1 MIEEP
6 SHETPRRLS
15 ILIVDDSAMMR
26 VMIRRA
32 LILAAPDVDVSEAAS
47 GPDALEVMGTRRIDA
62 VLTDINMPGMN
73 GTQLLREID
82 RRGWHHVQRVV
93 ISTDGSDARRQEIGD
108 LGVLAYIQKPVP
120 PEAVRDLLSQIQES
134 HHGAH

>member
-1 MIEEP
+1 MSEEP
-6 SHETPRRLS
+6 SPKPSRRLS

-32 LILAAPDVDVSEAAS
+32 LTLAAPDVDVTEAES
-47 GPDALEVMGTRRIDA
+47 GPAALEVLGARAIDA

-73 GTQLLREID
+73 GSQLLREID
-82 RRGWHHVQRVV
+82 KRGWHHVRRVV
-93 ISTDGSDARRQEIGD
+93 ISTDGSDARREEIGD
-108 LGVLAYIQKPVP
+108 LGVMAYIQKPFP
-120 PEAVRDLLSQIQES
+120 PEAVRDLLSQLQES